1 MANVEW
7 VRLQTDMF
15 DNRKI
20 KYIRT
25 LPEGNNIVLI
35 WVMLLTMAG
44 RCNSNGLIFLTENVP
59 YTTHMLAAELGFDE
73 TVVAMAISVFERL
86 GMVATSGEALLISSW
101 NEHQF
106 VDGLEKIRE
115 KDRNRKREKKKQEQ
129 ALLDSAENS
138 TEIPRNDDGNSTD
151 SSYIYNSLGFSSSSK
166 DLKDNKDSSSN
177 TNSIYKD
184 IIDYLNITVGTHYSN
199 SSKSTIKHI
208 NARLSEGFTIE
219 DFKTVI
225 DKKSDEWIGTQFEQY
240 LKPDTL
246 FGTKFEGYL
255 NQKINPKGTKESKP
269 LTGDEYWDS
278 L

>member
-151 SSYIYNSLGFSSSSK
+151 SSYIYNSLDFSSSSK

-184 IIDYLNITVGTHYSN
+184 IIDYLNTTIGTNYSRT
-199 SSKSTIKHI
+199 SKSTIKHI

-225 DKKSDEWIGTQFEQY
+225 DKKSKEWMGTDFEKF
-240 LKPDTL
+240 LRPDTL
-246 FGTKFEGYL
+246 FSTKFESYL
-255 NQKINPKGTKESKP
+255 NQKINPRAATASKP
-269 LTGDEYWDS
+269 QSGDEYWDS